1 MKVEKASAVASM
13 FKYYGTEHN
22 KRRHGFNGGCL
33 RDKWFSFGTVM
44 NLTKM
49 KKTSHVP
56 GYELK
61 VIQ

>member
-1 MKVEKASAVASM
+1 MKVEKPAVASM

-22 KRRHGFNGGCL
+22 KRRHEALMVKPSGINGL
-33 RDKWFSFGTVM
+33 AFGTVM